1 MSIGRWIFAA
11 VVVALVALVAVQS
24 LQPRPRPAT
33 NVQTVVATRSSI
45 TRTVSGAGKIEPVH
59 KVNVSANITGTLL
72 SLDVAVGS
80 KVVAGQPLGQIDTSL
95 YKSQVQQQQ
104 AQVQSSLADVK
115 RARANLEH
123 LKREAVRL
131 EQLRTSGVSSEAE
144 VTQAAAMRDL
154 AASELAAAEGRAA
167 MSRASLSQAN
177 SSLGWAT
184 LKAPIDGTVLA
195 VHHRVG
201 ERVRGSDFAEDV
213 ILVLG
218 SLSEVDVRFEIGEYD
233 VVYIRPGQVAQ
244 VEIDAF
250 DGTTIPGVVI
260 DSGRDAI
267 VKNAGTENEVTTFPV
282 WVSLANPPARTLS
295 GMSAQVTISTETR
308 ENVVSVPI
316 QAVTVRAVEGEAA
329 APATPETGKPQAG
342 MKARRKLDKVVF
354 VVENGVVH
362 KRVVEVGL
370 SSETHTEI
378 VKGLK
383 EGEVVVEG
391 PYRTLARELEEGT
404 KVNATPANAPDKK

>member
-11 VVVALVALVAVQS
+11 VVVALVALVAVKS

-33 NVQTVVATRSSI
+33 SVQTAVAARASI

-59 KVNVSANITGTLL
+59 KVNVSSNITGTLL

-104 AQVQSSLADVK
+104 AQLQSALADVK
-115 RARANLEH
+115 RAKASLEH
-123 LKREAVRL
+123 LKKEADRV
-131 EQLRTSGVSSEAE
+131 EKLRTSGVASDAE
-144 VTQAAAMRDL
+144 LMQAIASRDL
-154 AASELAAAEGRAA
+154 AAAELTAAEGRAA
-167 MSRASLSQAN
+167 MSRATLAQAN

-195 VHHRVG
+195 VNHRVG

-250 DGTTIPGVVI
+250 SGTTLPGVVI

-295 GMSAQVTISTETR
+295 GMSAQVTISTETHD
-308 ENVVSVPI
+308 NVVSVPI
-316 QAVTVRAVEGEAA
+316 QAVTVRATADAVEAVPDA
-329 APATPETGKPQAG
+329 KQPTGLKG
-342 MKARRKLDKVVF
+342 ARKKLDKVVF
-354 VVENGVVH
+354 VVEGGIVH
-362 KRVVEVGL
+362 KRIVEVGL

-391 PYRTLARELEEGT
+391 PYRTLARELEEGKQVNVEPAKT
-404 KVNATPANAPDKK
+404 K